1 MGTRK
6 MSDTFVIDT
15 EVGIKS
21 KVDDEELKILQLY
34 DDNHPMLSQK
44 IPEFSGKLPNG
55 SITVLAKRL
64 KMTMKLY
71 NGMGLSANQCGVFER
86 MFVMQHEGKVLVCI
100 NPKIVDESDDVQK
113 QKEGCLSFPGMFVTV
128 KRSKWIMAQWTDE
141 NGTIYE
147 GSMEG
152 IPAII
157 FQHELDHLNGVKM
170 IDYLGPVAKKMAKD
184 KQIKF
189 VKKMKRQYKK
199 QYQESIK
206 PI

>member
-1 MGTRK
+1 MGATK
-6 MSDTFVIDT
+6 MSDEFIIDT

-21 KVDDEELKILQLY
+21 KVDDRELKILQLY
-34 DDNHPMLSQK
+34 GDNHPMLSQK

-71 NGMGLSANQCGVFER
+71 NGIGLSANQCGVFER

-100 NPKIVDESDDVQK
+100 NPKIVDESDDIQK

-128 KRSKWIMAQWTDE
+128 NRSKWIMAQWTDE
-141 NGTIYE
+141 EGTTYD
-147 GSMEG
+147 GHMEG
-152 IPAII
+152 MPAII

-170 IDYLGPVAKKMAKD
+170 TDYLRPVAKKMAKD
-184 KQIKF
+184 KQMKF
-189 VKKMKRQYKK
+189 IKKMKRQYKK

-206 PI
+206 

>member
-6 MSDTFVIDT
+6 MSDEFIIDT

-21 KVDDEELKILQLY
+21 KVEDEELKILQLY

-44 IPEFSGKLPNG
+44 IPEFAGRFPNG
-55 SITVLAKRL
+55 SLTVLAKRL

-100 NPKIVDESDDVQK
+100 NPKIVDESDDIQK

-141 NGTIYE
+141 EGNSYE
-147 GSMEG
+147 GRMEG
-152 IPAII
+152 IPAIV

-170 IDYLGPVAKKMAKD
+170 VDYLGPVAKKMAKD

-199 QYQESIK
+199 QYQESIR
-206 PI
+206 

>member
-1 MGTRK
+1 MGATK
-6 MSDTFVIDT
+6 MSDEFIIDT

-21 KVDDEELKILQLY
+21 KVDDQELKILQLY
-34 DDNHPMLSQK
+34 GDNHPMLSQK

-100 NPKIVDESDDVQK
+100 NPKIVDESDDIQK

-141 NGTIYE
+141 EGNSYE
-147 GSMEG
+147 GRMEG
-152 IPAII
+152 IPAIV

-170 IDYLGPVAKKMAKD
+170 VDYLGPVAKKMAKD
-184 KQIKF
+184 KQMKL

-199 QYQESIK
+199 QYQESIR
-206 PI
+206 

>member
-1 MGTRK
+1 MGATK
-6 MSDTFVIDT
+6 MSDEFIIDT

-34 DDNHPMLSQK
+34 GDNHPMLSQK

-100 NPKIVDESDDVQK
+100 NPKIVDESDDIQK

-152 IPAII
+152 IPAIV

-170 IDYLGPVAKKMAKD
+170 VDYLGPVAKKMAKD
-184 KQIKF
+184 KQMKL

-199 QYQESIK
+199 QYQESIR
-206 PI
+206 

>member
-1 MGTRK
+1 

>member
-1 MGTRK
+1 
-6 MSDTFVIDT
+6 MSDEFIIDT

-34 DDNHPMLSQK
+34 GDNHPMLSQK

-100 NPKIVDESDDVQK
+100 NPKIVDESDDIQK

-152 IPAII
+152 IPAIV

-170 IDYLGPVAKKMAKD
+170 VDYLGPVAKKMAKD
-184 KQIKF
+184 KQMKL

-199 QYQESIK
+199 QYQESIR
-206 PI
+206 

>member
-1 MGTRK
+1 MGATK
-6 MSDTFVIDT
+6 MNDEFIIDT

-21 KVDDEELKILQLY
+21 KVEDEELKILQLY

-128 KRSKWIMAQWTDE
+128 KRSKWIMTQWTDE

-170 IDYLGPVAKKMAKD
+170 VDYLGPVAKKMAKD

-199 QYQESIK
+199 QYQESIR
-206 PI
+206 

>member
-34 DDNHPMLSQK
+34 GDNHPMLSQK

-170 IDYLGPVAKKMAKD
+170 VDYLGPVAKKMAKD

-199 QYQESIK
+199 QYQESIR
-206 PI
+206 

>member
-1 MGTRK
+1 MGVAK

-21 KVDDEELKILQLY
+21 KVEDEEIQILQLY
-34 DDNHPMLSQK
+34 GDNHPMLSQK
-44 IPEFSGKLPNG
+44 IPEYTGRFPNG
-55 SITVLAKRL
+55 SLTVLAKRL

-71 NGMGLSANQCGVFER
+71 NGIGLSANQCGVFER
-86 MFVMQHEGKVLVCI
+86 MFVMQHDGKVLVCI

-128 KRSKWIMAQWTDE
+128 NRSKWITVEWTDE
-141 NGTIYE
+141 E
-147 GSMEG
+147 GNVYDGRMEG

-170 IDYLGPVAKKMAKD
+170 TDYLGPVAKKMAKD
-184 KQIKF
+184 RQMKF

-199 QYQESIK
+199 QYLESIK

>member
-1 MGTRK
+1 
-6 MSDTFVIDT
+6 MSDEFIIDT
-15 EVGIKS
+15 EAGIKS
-21 KVDDEELKILQLY
+21 KVDDGELKILQLY
-34 DDNHPMLSQK
+34 GDNHPMLSQK

-100 NPKIVDESDDVQK
+100 NPKIIDESDDIQK

-128 KRSKWIMAQWTDE
+128 DRSKWIMAQWTDE
-141 NGTIYE
+141 EGTTYDAH
-147 GSMEG
+147 MEG
-152 IPAII
+152 MPAII

-170 IDYLGPVAKKMAKD
+170 TDYLRPVAKKMAKD
-184 KQIKF
+184 KQMKF
-189 VKKMKRQYKK
+189 IKKMKRQYKK

-206 PI
+206 